1 MSLLTSKSSTF
12 SAPRIRTSS
21 EWFCKVA
28 VFVFGTLS
36 SSKLLVFLLIVVSF
50 VNADGMV
57 VDFTRIKEVVMEKL
71 DHQNLNE
78 VLPFNPTA
86 ENIARWVCK
95 QIPQCYKVE
104 VQESEGNIVIYEK
117 DTVKD
122 NASNDVKDHSEDK
135 EE

>member
-1 MSLLTSKSSTF
+1 MRQSTRSQLDYHCLL
-12 SAPRIRTSS
+12 P
-21 EWFCKVA
+21 
-28 VFVFGTLS
+28 
-36 SSKLLVFLLIVVSF
+36 FLTTQLRR
-50 VNADGMV
+50 MV
-57 VDFTRIKEVVMEKL
+57 VDFTRIKEVVTEKL

-117 DTVKD
+117 DAVANEKTP
-122 NASNDVKDHSEDK
+122 AAGET
-135 EE
+135 E

>member
-1 MSLLTSKSSTF
+1 
-12 SAPRIRTSS
+12 
-21 EWFCKVA
+21 
-28 VFVFGTLS
+28 
-36 SSKLLVFLLIVVSF
+36 
-50 VNADGMV
+50 MV

-122 NASNDVKDHSEDK
+122 NASNDVKDYSEDK

>member
-1 MSLLTSKSSTF
+1 MRQSTRSQLDYHCLL
-12 SAPRIRTSS
+12 P
-21 EWFCKVA
+21 
-28 VFVFGTLS
+28 FGRL
-36 SSKLLVFLLIVVSF
+36 
-50 VNADGMV
+50 NADGMV